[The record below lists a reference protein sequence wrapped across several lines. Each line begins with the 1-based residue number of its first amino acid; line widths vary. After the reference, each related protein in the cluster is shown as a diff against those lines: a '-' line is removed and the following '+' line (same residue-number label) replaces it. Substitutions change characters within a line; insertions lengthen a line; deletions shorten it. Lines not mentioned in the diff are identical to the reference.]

1 MKTPDTQKPK
11 VLDVAFIANCREGW
25 CFALPSWRQAYS
37 TPSNLARCA
46 PPEAFLA
53 LRASLAAFWLGITIW
68 SMAEHKSNDWET
80 APEWYIYLT
89 HWTLLFELFYL
100 ILATVANAT
109 SRLAHGSPGVP
120 ADKTL
125 GKGDAGGE
133 PPAAMVLLSPWVASV
148 PPCGAL

>member
-1 MKTPDTQKPK
+1 MLAP
-11 VLDVAFIANCREGW
+11 V
-25 CFALPSWRQAYS
+25 QAG
-37 TPSNLARCA
+37 SN
-46 PPEAFLA
+46 
-53 LRASLAAFWLGITIW
+53 
-68 SMAEHKSNDWET
+68 
-80 APEWYIYLT
+80 
-89 HWTLLFELFYL
+89 L

-133 PPAAMVLLSPWVASV
+133 PPAAMVLLSPWVTSV